1 MARVQPSSLITSIS
15 GSTCH
20 HDGTYFATNKQT
32 GKVYAAKRCFSSDKP
47 MTEAQKAQQV
57 KFGSKAKCASAW
69 WSKNKPSQANP
80 NGTEAYQL
88 IQRAFKGQHK
98 TGNIFAYMRSLI
110 TADNK
115 VMIGDLDITGGVKPG
130 GSTTEGGGGQKPG
143 GDGEVD
149 A

>member
-47 MTEAQKAQQV
+47 MTEAQKEQHV
-57 KFGSKAKCASAW
+57 KFGSKAKFASAW

-143 GDGEVD
+143 GEVET
-149 A
+149 

>member
-47 MTEAQKAQQV
+47 TTEAQKEQQV
-57 KFGSKAKCASAW
+57 KFGSKAKFASAW

-143 GDGEVD
+143 GEVET
-149 A
+149 

>member
-1 MARVQPSSLITSIS
+1 
-15 GSTCH
+15 
-20 HDGTYFATNKQT
+20 
-32 GKVYAAKRCFSSDKP
+32 
-47 MTEAQKAQQV
+47 MTEAQKEQQV
-57 KFGSKAKCASAW
+57 KFGSKAKFASAW

-110 TADNK
+110 SADNK

-143 GDGEVD
+143 GEVD

>member
-20 HDGTYFATNKQT
+20 PDGTYFATNKQT

-47 MTEAQKAQQV
+47 MTEAQKEQQV
-57 KFGSKAKCASAW
+57 KFGSKAKFASAW

-130 GSTTEGGGGQKPG
+130 CSTTEGGGQKPG
-143 GDGEVD
+143 GEVET
-149 A
+149 

>member
-47 MTEAQKAQQV
+47 MTEAQKEQQV
-57 KFGSKAKCASAW
+57 KFGSKAKFASAW
-69 WSKNKPSQANP
+69 WSKDKPSQANP

-143 GDGEVD
+143 GEVET
-149 A
+149 